1 MHLLELIK
9 FTNEYILLI
18 DKWESTNELYK
29 YLSHTRPKYLRE
41 LNLEEGRHTLFFM
54 IKFNDQIIG
63 AAWLENITQNDATMG
78 IYIALANY
86 RGKGIGSEVIKILIG
101 MAFKEINLKKLYL
114 NVRENNINAIRCYE
128 KCGFK
133 ITKTYP
139 KTYFID
145 SSYQGK
151 YQMTLF
157 NEN

>member
-1 MHLLELIK
+1 
-9 FTNEYILLI
+9 
-18 DKWESTNELYK
+18 
-29 YLSHTRPKYLRE
+29 
-41 LNLEEGRHTLFFM
+41 M